1 MPSRRKA
8 TLIYN
13 PHAGFDDW
21 QLHVEATAEYW
32 RARAWDVTL
41 RQTEYPAHATELAA
55 AAARAGQHLVL
66 AAGGDGTLHEVANG
80 LLGTSTAL
88 APLPAGT
95 TNCLTRDLGLPVPS
109 DGNAHWLLEASE
121 RLLAGSVQAMDVGEC
136 SNGRSF
142 LLWAAVGVDS
152 RIVESVEP
160 RSRLLKRFGIA
171 GYIAKAT
178 LPFLC
183 YQGRHTRVSV
193 DNETM
198 EGDMLAV
205 IVSNTRLYAGGLF
218 NLSPHS
224 VFDDGK
230 LDIWILRGRF
240 SPHMLLHSAFIM
252 AKRHTNRP
260 DIIHLAGRHVI
271 IETAT
276 PQPFHLDGELNRSTP
291 ITCTVEP
298 GFLRILAPQG
308 APAAIFEREGVGLGQ
323 YVETH
328 LSPVIRDGRRVTSDK

>member
-1 MPSRRKA
+1 MHRLRQA

-21 QLHVEATAEYW
+21 QLHIEATAQYW
-32 RARAWDVTL
+32 QAREWEVSL
-41 RQTEYPAHATELAA
+41 RQTEYPVHATELAA
-55 AAARAGQHLVL
+55 AAARAGHQLVL
-66 AAGGDGTLHEVANG
+66 VAGGDGTIHEVANG
-80 LLGTSTAL
+80 LLGSTTVL

-95 TNCLTRDLGLPVPS
+95 TNCLTRDLGLPTPGNGNPS
-109 DGNAHWLLEASE
+109 WLLEASE
-121 RLLAGSVQAMDVGEC
+121 RLLAGHVQAMDVGEC

-142 LLWAAVGVDS
+142 LLWAAVGLDS

-171 GYIAKAT
+171 GYVAKAT
-178 LPFLC
+178 LPFLT

-193 DNETM
+193 DSESV

-218 NLSPHS
+218 NLSPQS

-230 LDIWILRGRF
+230 LDVWILRGRY
-240 SPHMLLHSAFIM
+240 SPRMLLHSAFIV
-252 AKRHTNRP
+252 AGRHTRRP
-260 DIIHLAGRHVI
+260 DIIHLSGRHVI
-271 IETAT
+271 VETDR

-291 ITCTVEP
+291 IACTVEP
-298 GFLRILAPQG
+298 GRLRILAPQG
-308 APAAIFEREGVGLGQ
+308 AAADLFKQEGLGLAQ
-323 YVETH
+323 YIKE
-328 LSPVIRDGRRVTSDK
+328 LDRSPAIRYGDA

>member
-1 MPSRRKA
+1 MTGAQKA

-21 QLHVEATAEYW
+21 QRHVEDTAEDW
-32 RARAWDVTL
+32 RVHGWDVTL
-41 RQTEYPAHATELAA
+41 QQTRYPAHATELAA
-55 AAARAGQHLVL
+55 AAVRANHQLVL

-80 LLGTSTAL
+80 LIGSQVVL

-95 TNCLTRDLGLPVPS
+95 TNCLTRDLGLPTPGGG
-109 DGNAHWLLEASE
+109 DPHWLLAASE
-121 RLLAGSVQAMDVGEC
+121 RLRAGVIQAMDVGEC

-160 RSRLLKRFGIA
+160 RSRMLKRFGLA
-171 GYIAKAT
+171 GYFAKAT
-178 LPFLC
+178 LPFLL
-183 YQGRHTRVSV
+183 YQGRHLRVSV
-193 DNETM
+193 DNESV

-230 LDIWILRGRF
+230 LDTWILRGRF
-240 SPHMLLHSAFIM
+240 SPRMLLHSALI
-252 AKRHTNRP
+252 
-260 DIIHLAGRHVI
+260 LAGRHLNRRDVIQLSGRHII
-271 IETAT
+271 IETER
-276 PQPFHLDGELNRSTP
+276 PQSFHLDGELNRTTP
-291 ITCTVEP
+291 ITCTVAP
-298 GFLRILAPQG
+298 GALRILAPQG
-308 APAAIFEREGVGLGQ
+308 APGDLFTHPGVKL
-323 YVETH
+323 
-328 LSPVIRDGRRVTSDK
+328 